1 MRKVYAALGSI
12 LLLAG
17 GVFGGGALAGERV
30 MDRTLTQNA
39 QVDDGMVTLATLR
52 EVAFTG
58 YLTGYSFWD
67 NTPPGS
73 AAIARPVI
81 HRKAAGVGTYQD
93 PITIAVG
100 YRLVGGTAKLDYPAG
115 TRFYIPNLQR
125 YVIVEDICGNGPQP
139 HLTGCHRGKNGAP
152 WLDVYVDGRR
162 SGAAAAN
169 ACMYSITGMQT
180 FVMNPRK
187 DYPVFAGALTE
198 SGCGRPNS

>member
-1 MRKVYAALGSI
+1 MRKVYAVLGTF
-12 LLLAG
+12 LLFA
-17 GVFGGGALAGERV
+17 GGALGGAAIAKEQIV
-30 MDRTLTQNA
+30 DSPRTPDA
-39 QVDDGMVTLATLR
+39 QIDGGMLALATLR

-81 HRKAAGVGTYQD
+81 HRSAAGVGTYQD

-115 TRFYIPNLQR
+115 TRFYIPNLRR

-162 SGAAAAN
+162 AGAGAAN
-169 ACMYSITGMQT
+169 ACMYAITGMQT
-180 FVMNPRK
+180 FIMHPRK